1 MNLVIYKKNDT
12 LLQTLKSATTP
23 LKQTAPFPARNI
35 QCHTRCKRTSIIF

>member
-1 MNLVIYKKNDT
+1 MNLVIYTKNDT

-35 QCHTRCKRTSIIF
+35 HTRCKRTSIIF